1 MSCITQ
7 PTKCWSDWT
16 YNELQ
21 AYNIVIRNQ
30 SATAFFGQGLPITL
44 VGIDTE
50 FLTSNVTS
58 EVDNHGTERLLMY
71 LGFATEVNG
80 SMSPIE
86 KSFCLAF
93 TPFLYRSKGRNQ

>member
-7 PTKCWSDWT
+7 LKSWSDWT
-16 YNELQ
+16 CNELQ

-30 SATAFFGQGLPITL
+30 SATAFFGQDLPVML

-50 FLTSNVTS
+50 FLTSNVAS
-58 EVDNHGTERLLMY
+58 EVDNHGTKLLLMY

-80 SMSPIE
+80 SMSRIE
-86 KSFCLAF
+86 KSFCFAF
-93 TPFLYRSKGRNQ
+93 TPFLSRSKGRNQ